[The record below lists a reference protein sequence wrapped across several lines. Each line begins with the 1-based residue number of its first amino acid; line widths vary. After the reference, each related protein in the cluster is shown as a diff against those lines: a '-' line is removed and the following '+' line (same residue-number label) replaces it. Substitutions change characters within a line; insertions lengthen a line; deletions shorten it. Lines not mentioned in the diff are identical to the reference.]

1 MDWLN
6 YISVFGN
13 DGEEELQMAAAND
26 NTVRLA
32 SNNLVQYEAELDN
45 NVDYDD
51 YNWDKIFAQYGSSF

>member
-26 NTVRLA
+26 NPVRLT

>member
-26 NTVRLA
+26 NTVRLT